1 MIEVLFGESEAC
13 SMNTAKNK
21 IVIGKVNGPVSVW
34 MAGKKTPPP
43 RPFAGWIE
51 GTPEEVIC
59 LGFMMDIGNIREPM
73 DSSYRK
79 KLIYSMYAQNQW
91 EQDEETEEELKN
103 AGY

>member
-1 MIEVLFGESEAC
+1 MK
-13 SMNTAKNK
+13 TAKNK

-73 DSSYRK
+73 DSPYRK